1 MNYNIL
7 YTYILLIFSIKSIA
21 QDLKVMSYNIRLDVK
36 SDGENWWENRKGKVA
51 DLMNYYNADFI
62 GCQEVLYHQL
72 KFLQH
77 ELTTY
82 NYIGVGRDDGN
93 KDGEFSCIFYSKD
106 KFKLLSQGTFW
117 LSPTPDTVSFGWGA
131 ACRRVCTYGLFQS
144 KSTKKK
150 FWIFNTHL
158 DHISELA
165 RAESVKLIDKMAK
178 KLNSKEDLPII
189 ITGDFN
195 AKIDELPAIW
205 MSEQYN
211 NARTVCESK
220 PYGGID
226 TWNAFHFDQKPAG
239 CIDYIFTSKKAFLP
253 RRNPSSILMRK
264 PACFSPTA
272 ISRVLVRNVVTRMLT
287 AINVRSVEL
296 R

>member
-72 KFLQH
+72 QFLQH

-82 NYIGVGRDDGN
+82 NYIGVGRDDG
-93 KDGEFSCIFYSKD
+93 KTDGEFSCIFYLKD

-239 CIDYIFTSKKAFLP
+239 CIDYIFTSKNNKITVKKFATITDSYDKKY
-253 RRNPSSILMRK
+253 PSDHFPIL
-264 PACFSPTA
+264 AT
-272 ISRVLVRNVVTRMLT
+272 ML
-287 AINVRSVEL
+287 L
-296 R
+296 K